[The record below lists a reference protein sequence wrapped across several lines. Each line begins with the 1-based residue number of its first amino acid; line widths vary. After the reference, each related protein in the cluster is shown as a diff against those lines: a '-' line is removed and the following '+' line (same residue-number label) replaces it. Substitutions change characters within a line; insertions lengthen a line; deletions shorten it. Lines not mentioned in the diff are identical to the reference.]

1 MKKTQNFELKIKNR
15 LHVLTEQLV
24 KKPDFERGFWYFKN
38 WISPLNIELKL
49 RFKSFKNPR
58 SEEIIKWIS
67 EAYYHLWAWWELC
80 CCSWFFK
87 SFWMKEREF
96 ENLKVRLKQNDHSL
110 RQIIKSQKASGAF
123 KKRGCIIGKHL
134 GEKT

>member
-1 MKKTQNFELKIKNR
+1 MNFR
-15 LHVLTEQLV
+15 SVLSLV
-24 KKPDFERGFWYFKN
+24 GLMRTLLLFL
-38 WISPLNIELKL
+38 II
-49 RFKSFKNPR
+49 FKSF
-58 SEEIIKWIS
+58 
-67 EAYYHLWAWWELC
+67 L
-80 CCSWFFK
+80 
-87 SFWMKEREF
+87 MKEREF